1 METVEKMLSLAAL
14 GDENQQE
21 SIFWRC
27 GRMERR
33 RACVTAAALT
43 RSPML
48 LLEAPS
54 DMVDLKTRLYTWNV
68 MREAQ
73 RAGRTVIFTTNSTEE
88 CEVICDRIGFVSKGK
103 LLPIRTIAE
112 LKQKY
117 GNFAVLE
124 VCPAT
129 SFDKAEVVNS
139 ISSMFPEATP
149 LPVSPPYSP
158 ILRWKLDLSAEKE
171 FLVKFDL
178 LNELLLSLP
187 VKKSCVM
194 KAPLDVIAQTIIDEH
209 KESEYGE

>member
-1 METVEKMLSLAAL
+1 MWAMLLSRSNGIQLLRKRAHHSSEKRVQDLTFCPRENSLHPLLSLKSNLSIIAGLAGQSMETVEKMLSLAAL

-112 LKQKY
+112 LKQKFR
-117 GNFAVLE
+117 N
-124 VCPAT
+124 T
-129 SFDKAEVVNS
+129 
-139 ISSMFPEATP
+139 
-149 LPVSPPYSP
+149 
-158 ILRWKLDLSAEKE
+158 
-171 FLVKFDL
+171 
-178 LNELLLSLP
+178 
-187 VKKSCVM
+187 
-194 KAPLDVIAQTIIDEH
+194 H
-209 KESEYGE
+209 